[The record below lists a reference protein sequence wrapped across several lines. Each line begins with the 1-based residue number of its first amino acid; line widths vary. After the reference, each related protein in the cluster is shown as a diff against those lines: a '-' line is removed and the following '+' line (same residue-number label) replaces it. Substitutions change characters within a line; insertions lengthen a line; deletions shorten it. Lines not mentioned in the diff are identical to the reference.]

1 LYKVC
6 FITDSELETGF
17 RLGGGEVF
25 SVKDKS
31 ELLDIFR
38 KVLSDEKV
46 GLIGIQED
54 FFPEIKRSFA
64 KELKDGWPLVIPFPS
79 ASLKEGKK
87 DHIAEMIK
95 EAIGYYVKLR

>member
-1 LYKVC
+1 M
-6 FITDSELETGF
+6 TDHELETGF

-25 SVKDKS
+25 VVKDNH
-31 ELLDIFR
+31 ELIEVFR
-38 KVLSDEKV
+38 KLLSDEKI

-54 FFPEIKRSFA
+54 FFSVIKKSFQ

-79 ASLKEGKK
+79 PALAEGKK
-87 DHIAEMIK
+87 DHVAEMIK